1 LLDPEPEGAAE
12 RFEALESVLEA
23 LAHRTRRHI
32 LLVIQFRGGE
42 MTAGQIAERFSCAW
56 PTVSRHLRVLE
67 KAGLVRPEKQG
78 RTRLY
83 RLNPAKLDVVREWLR
98 WFGKGKRPGKTAP

>member
-1 LLDPEPEGAAE
+1 LREPPADAAE
-12 RFEALESVLEA
+12 RFEELESVLGA

-67 KAGLVRPEKQG
+67 RAGLVRQEKQG
-78 RTRLY
+78 RTRFY
-83 RLNPAKLDVVREWLR
+83 RLNRAKLTVVRDWLR
-98 WFGKGKRPGKTAP
+98 WFGRKKA